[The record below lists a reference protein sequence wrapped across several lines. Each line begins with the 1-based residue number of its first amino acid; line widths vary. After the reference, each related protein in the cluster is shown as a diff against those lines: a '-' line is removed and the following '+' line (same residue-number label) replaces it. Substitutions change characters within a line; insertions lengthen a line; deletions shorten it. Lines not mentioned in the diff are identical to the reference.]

1 MQVPKLLRVLSKE
14 EKLNIESEIQSNT
27 PLGKT
32 WLEKLRRFVSF
43 YNHNLCTEA
52 KSRFGFAYVDELT
65 WYSKIFKL
73 EIEKN
78 RNAPPFDNSYLNAFV
93 LIDNALSSPEE
104 TKKYASGVISDIKQV
119 LIDNNLKS
127 ELSKPSPKLI
137 NNFDHLFAENSN
149 VKGVVILCPTPFS
162 LFSLT
167 VAELCKKLGIKIIAI
182 YSLKFTAK
190 RFFYEL
196 KRDGIKLFTKRIW
209 RKLVIR
215 GDENNYASKISLKKL
230 YKSISNYKD
239 LKKFS
244 RDNKINYFK
253 IRDFSEIEK
262 LSATDNIF
270 TVFTGGGLINQIT
283 LENLNNKVINTHMG
297 LLPYYKGMDVVESPL
312 LDGRLDAIALNT
324 HLMTEGLDE
333 GPLVQLM
340 SFNPD
345 DYECIDELRN
355 EISAFLPIIALDSLC
370 GLASGRLKPI
380 TQDLN
385 LGKQYFFVENR
396 LISML
401 NEVMSSRNNNTSKQV
416 HRNENIELFNNFVK
430 LFS

>member
-14 EKLNIESEIQSNT
+14 EKLIIESEIQSNT
-27 PLGKT
+27 LLGKT

-127 ELSKPSPKLI
+127 ELSTPSPKLI

-149 VKGVVILCPTPFS
+149 VKGVVILCPTSFS

-167 VAELCKKLGIKIIAI
+167 VAELCKKLGIEIIAI
-182 YSLKFTAK
+182 YTLKFTAK

-215 GDENNYASKISLKKL
+215 GDENNYVSKISLKKL

-283 LENLNNKVINTHMG
+283 LENLNN
-297 LLPYYKGMDVVESPL
+297 
-312 LDGRLDAIALNT
+312 
-324 HLMTEGLDE
+324 
-333 GPLVQLM
+333 
-340 SFNPD
+340 
-345 DYECIDELRN
+345 
-355 EISAFLPIIALDSLC
+355 
-370 GLASGRLKPI
+370 
-380 TQDLN
+380 
-385 LGKQYFFVENR
+385 
-396 LISML
+396 
-401 NEVMSSRNNNTSKQV
+401 
-416 HRNENIELFNNFVK
+416 
-430 LFS
+430 

>member
-43 YNHNLCTEA
+43 YNHNLRTEA

-78 RNAPPFDNSYLNAFV
+78 RNAPPFDNSYLNAYV

-104 TKKYASGVISDIKQV
+104 TKKYVSGVISDIKQV
-119 LIDNNLKS
+119 LIDNNFKP
-127 ELSKPSPKLI
+127 ELSKSSPKLI
-137 NNFDHLFAENSN
+137 NNFDHLLAENSH